1 MMSALEG
8 EGNRYFPAV
17 VTDGR
22 IDVLTGLDAPEIFYK
37 FLERAIAQT
46 SRNPDHI
53 TALLRFRLTFD
64 ESTQSVEFEV
74 AALSDFLKKRT
85 RADEN
90 LVRIGEVTFLILT
103 RVANEDEL
111 ARMIERFSQAIP
123 DFQARYSGKREFV
136 DSDQASTKFA
146 SQVKI
151 SAFLYKNGE
160 SMLDFLERAGV

>member
-1 MMSALEG
+1 MMRAAEG
-8 EGNRYFPAV
+8 EGKRYFPAV

-22 IDVLTGLDAPEIFYK
+22 IDILTGLDAPEIFYK
-37 FLERAIAQT
+37 FLERAIAQS
-46 SRNPDHI
+46 SRNQEQI

-64 ESTQSVEFEV
+64 EVTQSVDFEV

-90 LVRIGEVTFLILT
+90 LVRIGEVTFLLLA

-111 ARMIERFSQAIP
+111 EKMIERFSQAIP
-123 DFQARYSGKREFV
+123 DFQARYSGKRKSV
-136 DSDQASTKFA
+136 DSDQVSTKFA
-146 SQVKI
+146 SQVEI
-151 SAFLYKNGE
+151 SAFCYKNGE